1 MRDVPTK
8 ASSRRA
14 SNEITLC
21 PILELGMSM
30 RPLIDSALPRLLG
43 NFPGAAG
50 NCSNLTKALDIAK
63 FTSNFKAL
71 ANMERE

>member
-1 MRDVPTK
+1 
-8 ASSRRA
+8 
-14 SNEITLC
+14 
-21 PILELGMSM
+21 MSM